1 MPNTKTKKAAT
12 PKNSNGTATAQK
24 PGSQLEKFFHD
35 QLKDIYWAE
44 KHLLK
49 ALPKMQKAATTEQ
62 LQLAIEEHI
71 GVTEEHVARLDQIF
85 EILGRKPQA
94 KKCDGMEGLITEGEH
109 VVEETEDGSMTRDA
123 GIIISAQKIEHYEIC
138 AYGGLATLAETLGLD
153 EVADLLKQTLAE
165 EKETDALLTEI
176 AENNINW
183 EAEQEGTEEEE

>member
-1 MPNTKTKKAAT
+1 MPNTKTKRAT
-12 PKNSNGTATAQK
+12 GTKTSTANSGTTK
-24 PGSQLEKFFHD
+24 PSSKLEKFFID

-62 LQLAIEEHI
+62 LQQAFEDHI
-71 GVTEEHVARLDQIF
+71 AATEEHVNRLDQVF
-85 EILGRKPQA
+85 EIMGRKPQA

-123 GIIISAQKIEHYEIC
+123 GLIISAQKVEHYEIC
-138 AYGGLATLAETLGLD
+138 AYGGLVSLSNTLGLE
-153 EVADLLKQTLAE
+153 EVTDLLNQTLEE

-176 AENNINW
+176 AENNINY
-183 EAEQEGTEEEE
+183 EAEQEEEE